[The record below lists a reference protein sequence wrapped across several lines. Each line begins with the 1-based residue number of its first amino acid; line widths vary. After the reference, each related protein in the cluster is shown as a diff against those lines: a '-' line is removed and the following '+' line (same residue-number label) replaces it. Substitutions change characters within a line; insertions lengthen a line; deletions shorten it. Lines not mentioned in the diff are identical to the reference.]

1 MTPGQLVRLTRVS
14 QGLSQTR
21 LALRAGTKQSA
32 ISRLERGE
40 ISPTFES
47 LQLLMNAMGQR
58 LELDAKPMSR
68 DYDPLH
74 RETSARRSPSER
86 LQLAMTWNRLAG
98 RLAQAGRR
106 AQGVD

>member
-1 MTPGQLVRLTRVS
+1 MTPGELVRRIRVS
-14 QGLSQTR
+14 QGLNQTR

-40 ISPTFES
+40 ISPTVES

-68 DYDPLH
+68 GYDPLH

-106 AQGVD
+106 AQDFD